1 MTQVKPLCP
10 EGYIFHKINCSCI
23 KNKNKEN
30 DETEIIKRILLKK
43 FLKTTTKKKPTVTK
57 KKQTVTKKKQ
67 IATKKKQTTAKKIKL
82 DRCPNGSN
90 RNRKTRECVHHYNR
104 KTIKRNIRNENYK
117 KNMKA
122 LKNPTPT
129 TQKLKA
135 PKKTASV
142 ARKTKKVQFKKTQ
155 IVIKDE
161 TSSDLKEI
169 SRAIQRIAQITPE
182 ILTKKAELTKNIK
195 KTMVSNNSY
204 SPSIN
209 EELVTLQRAEN
220 KNVFGCGI
228 DKKID
233 FNKSEY
239 KIILPK
245 VKIGK
250 DENGNPI
257 CGTRK
262 DPKVVERML
271 HNLSIKKVDASKFI
285 APLQKHSNCWFNA
298 MFVCFFLSDKGRK
311 FFRFFRQLMITG
323 KYVDGKAIKSDRI
336 AEALFLLNLCVEAS
350 FNREEVSDNSNM
362 ALTMDTNFIIST
374 IYKHLP
380 LAMRNENEM
389 PDVGNEFNPL
399 EYYIGI
405 MNYLNNRSINLQE
418 IAVDT
423 LKRIRNRSV
432 SKVPHIYVAS
442 VQFSESTQK
451 NDIPKTFIVKHDGK
465 KYKYKLD
472 SAVVMDTM
480 RNHFCALLTCNG
492 VQKGF
497 DGASFKRINDFKWLP
512 LLNMDKNWTFEG
524 SSNTWNFKDSYQ
536 LLFYYRTNIN

>member
-1 MTQVKPLCP
+1 MTQVKPRCP
-10 EGYIFHKINCSCI
+10 DGYTFNKTNCSCT
-23 KNKNKEN
+23 KNKNKKTHKNKEI
-30 DETEIIKRILLKK
+30 DETEIIKGILLKK
-43 FLKTTTKKKPTVTK
+43 FLKTTTKKP
-57 KKQTVTKKKQ
+57 
-67 IATKKKQTTAKKIKL
+67 ATKKPATKKPATKKPATKKNKKKTTAKKTKL
-82 DRCPNGSN
+82 NRCPNGSN
-90 RNRKTRECVHHYNR
+90 RNRKTRECVPHYNR

-117 KNMKA
+117 KKTKA
-122 LKNPTPT
+122 PKKPT
-129 TQKLKA
+129 TQKMKA
-135 PKKTASV
+135 PKKPTSATK
-142 ARKTKKVQFKKTQ
+142 KTKKVQFKKTP

-182 ILTKKAELTKNIK
+182 ILTKRAELTKNIK
-195 KTMVSNNSY
+195 KTLVSKNSY

-220 KNVFGCGI
+220 KNIFGCGI
-228 DKKID
+228 EKKID

-239 KIILPK
+239 KIVLPK

-271 HNLSIKKVDASKFI
+271 HNLSIKDVDASKFI
-285 APLQKHSNCWFNA
+285 APLQKRSNCWFNA

-323 KYVDGKAIKSDRI
+323 KHVDGKAIKSERI

-350 FNREEVSDNSNM
+350 FNREELSDDSNL

-380 LAMRNENEM
+380 LAIRNEHEM
-389 PDVGNEFNPL
+389 PDVGKEFNPL
-399 EYYIGI
+399 EYYVGI

-432 SKVPHIYVAS
+432 SKAPHIYAAS

-451 NDIPKTFIVKHDGK
+451 NDIPK
-465 KYKYKLD
+465 
-472 SAVVMDTM
+472 
-480 RNHFCALLTCNG
+480 
-492 VQKGF
+492 
-497 DGASFKRINDFKWLP
+497 P
-512 LLNMDKNWTFEG
+512 L
-524 SSNTWNFKDSYQ
+524 
-536 LLFYYRTNIN
+536 